1 MEELIKD
8 EQTTDIAPVEESTG
22 LSTIWTDDAKWKVA
36 MSRVKALAA
45 SDLVPDNYKNKPANC
60 LIALDLS
67 NRMKVSPLM
76 VMQNLYVVKGKPAWS
91 GSYCIS
97 AVNNSGFYSPLEFI
111 RILDDKGEV
120 KGYYAQATDLRTGR
134 VCEGSPVTWDMVKGE
149 GWYDK
154 LGSKWKTMPDQMF
167 RYRAASFFVRAFC
180 PEILNGIQEV
190 GEVQDVNGYDV
201 KTEPTVISI
210 VEE

>member
-1 MEELIKD
+1 MEEMMN
-8 EQTTDIAPVEESTG
+8 ETTELAPVEESTG

-154 LGSKWKTMPDQMF
+154 PGSKWKTMPDQMF

-201 KTEPTVISI
+201 KNEPTVISI